1 MTIMRSV
8 SAAVLCA
15 SFAAAP
21 ALAADKVRI
30 GFITDLSSLFADI
43 DGKDGVKAAQ
53 MAIDDFGGK
62 VNGLPI
68 ELLSA
73 DHQNKPDL
81 AVARVGEWINAQ
93 NVDMIIGGT
102 NSGVSLATAQ
112 VALDKKRVYINVGG
126 STAAL
131 TNEQCSPYTVHY
143 QYDTVAL
150 AKGTGKAVVQSGG
163 KSWFFLTAD
172 YAFGHALQA
181 DTSKVVEG
189 NGGKIVGSVKHPLNV
204 QDLSSFLLQAQS
216 SKAEILALADAGG
229 DAVNA
234 IKTAKEFGVDKEMK
248 IVSLLMFLSD
258 IKSLGLK
265 DAGGLLLTTSWY
277 WDLNDATRAWS
288 KRFEALTGHKPTETQ
303 AADYSAVTTYLKAV
317 KAIGTAEPDVVMA
330 ELKKTPID
338 DFFAK
343 GVVRPDGRMVHDMYL
358 VQVKTPAESKE
369 AWDLYKLVATLKG
382 DEIFTTKEESKCALW
397 K

>member
-1 MTIMRSV
+1 MTMTRSV
-8 SAAVLCA
+8 SAALLCVSLA
-15 SFAAAP
+15 TAP
-21 ALAADKVRI
+21 ALAADKVKI
-30 GFITDLSSLFADI
+30 GFITDLSGLFADI

-181 DTSKVVEG
+181 DTSKVVEA

-234 IKTAKEFGVDKEMK
+234 IKTAKEFGVDKDMK

-317 KAIGTAEPDVVMA
+317 KAIGTAEPDAVMA
-330 ELKKTPID
+330 ELKKAPID

-382 DEIFTTKEESKCALW
+382 DEVFTTKAESKCALW